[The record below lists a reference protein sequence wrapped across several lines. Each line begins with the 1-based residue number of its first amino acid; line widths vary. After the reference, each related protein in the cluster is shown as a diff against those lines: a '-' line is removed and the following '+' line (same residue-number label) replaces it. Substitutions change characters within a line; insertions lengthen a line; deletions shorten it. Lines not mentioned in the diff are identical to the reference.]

1 MKMQELREEKG
12 LSRVAMAKS
21 LGVTPAAI
29 YHVETGR
36 VKLSSK
42 MAAKVWEVYGVAL
55 DMPGNI
61 VKAPKR
67 LAPKVEYANEIVIQS
82 PMGGEITPEQ
92 VVAKLPERV
101 DCVFVRVDQNKLWW
115 IRGEETGSVDIWD

>member
-1 MKMQELREEKG
+1 MTMQELREMKG

-36 VKLSSK
+36 VKLSPK

-55 DMPGNI
+55 DIPENT

-67 LAPKVEYANEIVIQS
+67 LVPKNVSMRFS
-82 PMGGEITPEQ
+82 PSTTRLAQ
-92 VVAKLPERV
+92 VSPWVAKE
-101 DCVFVRVDQNKLWW
+101 F
-115 IRGEETGSVDIWD
+115 